1 MHLKIHTHTLMHKKS
16 DQSRNHRCRPLSGA
30 LKNSLEAKRLRR
42 TALRVCTVTL
52 ALFLLTGCPSKET
65 AVEDEATHD
74 GKTPADFP
82 ELAVDVFKDMDGGV
96 ALQDDEIKGRNTWN
110 LWCAGNQEFWDRV
123 AREEL
128 GLFDLLKT
136 LDSRNRDQRFKELG
150 LINQPGFKQ
159 ATKPDKNGIWLDEVV
174 EPEPEAIKPEVF
186 GRPTGVL
193 GFRLFDNPA
202 FKGEAAK
209 SWDPVKYY
217 NDPIYATQK
226 GLVRPYRV
234 GVSCGSCHIA
244 FNPSKPP
251 DNVNNPKWENL
262 ASAIGNQYIVEG
274 KVFAPNVKE
283 GGFFGEMLKTQRR
296 GTSDTSRIATDNL
309 NNPNA
314 INPIFELGARVDVAQ
329 EETMGGE
336 SLLIPGEQQTM
347 KVPHILKDGADSVGV
362 PGATIRVFVNI
373 GLFSQHWLQQHN
385 ALIGLVP
392 QKPFSIKLA
401 QEHSV
406 FWNATQQKVGHIARF
421 FMRLKSFRLE
431 NAPGGPEYMTKDL
444 AVLQRG
450 GAVFG
455 QNCASCHSSKR
466 PPPNTPDEAAWFAEA
481 AVKPDFRDGNF
492 FSDDRRHPVTKIKTN
507 AARACGTNSRRGHI
521 WANFSSETYKQLPSP
536 GSIEVWNPYTEATE
550 NFPIPEGGPGYYRTP
565 SLIACWSSAPF
576 FHNNALGKEANLP
589 DPSVAGRMDAFND
602 AVQKLLWPEKRLGK
616 ESIWRTSQECQFT
629 IHGDYLPP
637 ILRALLKPHFD
648 PDGYFRIGSVPAG
661 TPVNLL
667 ANVDPETDPK
677 DLVAL
682 VLKIK
687 KTLLE
692 IKLKNLDS
700 TAAQEVMKRE
710 IAPALWKVSKCPD
723 LIEDRGHDFGKNLP
737 DSDKQA
743 LIEYLK
749 TL

>member
-1 MHLKIHTHTLMHKKS
+1 MQKKINTPARPHQSS
-16 DQSRNHRCRPLSGA
+16 DQC
-30 LKNSLEAKRLRR
+30 KNPREAKRFRLA
-42 TALRVCTVTL
+42 TMGACAL
-52 ALFLLTGCPSKET
+52 ALALLVVAGCKKKE
-65 AVEDEATHD
+65 AVPEDEAKRD

-82 ELAVDVFKDMDGGV
+82 ELAVDVFKAMDGGV
-96 ALQDDEIKGRNTWN
+96 VLKENEIKGRNTWN

-136 LDSRNRDQRFKELG
+136 LDSRKRDQRFKELG
-150 LINQPGFKQ
+150 LINQPGYRQ
-159 ATKPDKNGIWLDEVV
+159 ATKPDKNGIWLDEAV
-174 EPEPEAIKPEVF
+174 EPESEAIKPEVF
-186 GRPTGVL
+186 GRATGVL

-202 FKGEAAK
+202 FTGEAAK
-209 SWDPVKYY
+209 NWNAEKYY
-217 NDPIYATQK
+217 SDPKYATQK

-244 FNPSKPP
+244 FNPSNPP
-251 DNVNNPKWENL
+251 DDVNNPKWENL

-283 GGFFGEMLKTQRR
+283 GGFFAEMLKTQPQ
-296 GTSDTSRIATDNL
+296 GTSDTSRIAQDNL

-314 INPIFELGARVDVAQ
+314 INPLFELGARLAVAQ
-329 EETMGGE
+329 QETMAGE
-336 SLLIPGEQQTM
+336 TLLIPGEQQTM
-347 KVPHILKDGADSVGV
+347 NVPHILKDGADSVGV
-362 PGATIRVFVNI
+362 PGAAIRVYVNI
-373 GLFSQHWLQQHN
+373 GLYSQHWLQQHN
-385 ALIGLVP
+385 ALIGLAP

-406 FWNATQQKVGHIARF
+406 YWKATEQKVTHIAEF
-421 FMRLKSFRLE
+421 FTRLKSFRLE
-431 NAPGGPEYMTKDL
+431 NAPGGKEYMTKEP
-444 AVLQRG
+444 AVLERG
-450 GAVFG
+450 GVVFG

-466 PPPNTPDEAAWFAEA
+466 PPPNTPDEAAWFAQQ
-481 AVKPDFRDGNF
+481 AVKPEFRDDNF

-507 AARACGTNSRRGHI
+507 AARACGTNAREGHI

-550 NFPIPEGGPGYYRTP
+550 NFPIPQGGPGYYRTP

-576 FHNNALGKEANLP
+576 LHNNMLGKFTG
-589 DPSVAGRMDAFND
+589 DPSVKGRMEAFND
-602 AVQKLLWPEKRLGK
+602 AAQKLLWPDKRLGK
-616 ESIWRTSQECQFT
+616 ESIWRTSQECEFT

-637 ILRALLKPHFD
+637 ALKVLLKSQLD
-648 PDGYFRIGSVPAG
+648 PDGYFRIGYVPAG

-667 ANVDPETDPK
+667 ANVDPKTDPK
-677 DLVAL
+677 DLAVL
-682 VLKIK
+682 LLKIN

-692 IKLKNLDS
+692 IKQQNLDS
-700 TAAQEVMKRE
+700 AAAREVMKRE

-723 LIEDRGHDFGKNLP
+723 LVEDRGHYFGTDLP

>member
-1 MHLKIHTHTLMHKKS
+1 MGACALALALLVVAGCEKKEAVPE
-16 DQSRNHRCRPLSGA
+16 D
-30 LKNSLEAKRLRR
+30 EAKR
-42 TALRVCTVTL
+42 
-52 ALFLLTGCPSKET
+52 
-65 AVEDEATHD
+65 D

-82 ELAVDVFKDMDGGV
+82 ELAVDVFKAMDGGV
-96 ALQDDEIKGRNTWN
+96 VLKENEIKGRNTWN

-136 LDSRNRDQRFKELG
+136 LDSRKRDQRFKELG
-150 LINQPGFKQ
+150 LINQPGYRQ
-159 ATKPDKNGIWLDEVV
+159 ATKPDKNGIWLDEAV
-174 EPEPEAIKPEVF
+174 EPESEAIKPEVF
-186 GRPTGVL
+186 GRATGVL

-202 FKGEAAK
+202 FTGEAAK
-209 SWDPVKYY
+209 NWNAEKYY
-217 NDPIYATQK
+217 SDPKYATQK

-234 GVSCGSCHIA
+234 GVACGSCHIA
-244 FNPSKPP
+244 FNPSNPP
-251 DNVNNPKWENL
+251 ADVNNPKWENL

-283 GGFFGEMLKTQRR
+283 GGFFGEMLKTQPR

-314 INPIFELGARVDVAQ
+314 INPIFELSARLAVAQ

-336 SLLIPGEQQTM
+336 TLLIPEEKQTM
-347 KVPHILKDGADSVGV
+347 NVPHILKDGADSVGV
-362 PGATIRVFVNI
+362 PGAAIRVYVNI
-373 GLFSQHWLQQHN
+373 GMFSQHWLQQHN
-385 ALIGLVP
+385 ALIGLAP

-406 FWNATQQKVGHIARF
+406 FWKATEQKVTHIAEF
-421 FMRLKSFRLE
+421 FMQLKSFRLE
-431 NAPGGPEYMTKDL
+431 KAPGGQEYMTKEP
-444 AVLQRG
+444 AVRERG
-450 GAVFG
+450 GVVFG

-466 PPPNTPDEAAWFAEA
+466 PPPNTPDEAAWFAQE
-481 AVKPDFRDGNF
+481 AVKPEFRDGNF

-507 AARACGTNSRRGHI
+507 AARACGTNARQDHI
-521 WANFSSETYKQLPSP
+521 WANFSSETYKRLPSP

-576 FHNNALGKEANLP
+576 LHNNMLGKETN
-589 DPSVAGRMDAFND
+589 DPSVAGRMEAFND
-602 AVQKLLWPEKRLGK
+602 AAQKLLWPDKRLGK

-637 ILRALLKPHFD
+637 VLKVLLKPYLD
-648 PDGYFRIGSVPAG
+648 PDGYLRIGHVPAG

-667 ANVDPETDPK
+667 ANVDPKTDPK
-677 DLVAL
+677 DLVVL
-682 VLKIK
+682 LLKIN

-692 IKLKNLDS
+692 IKQQNLDS
-700 TAAQEVMKRE
+700 AAAREVMKRE

-723 LIEDRGHDFGKNLP
+723 LVEDRGHYFGTDLP